1 MVITTRDARM
11 ALFTKLQDPAIQPEF
26 WARVADNVDWTV
38 KGTHPLAGRY
48 HSKSD
53 FLESAFARLA
63 GVLPGGV
70 KLQITHP
77 YVDGDTTVVEL
88 HSTSTTNEGRGSP
101 MTTVGP
107 AASMTTSSSRYGR
120 TWIR

>member
-1 MVITTRDARM
+1 MVITTRDDRM
-11 ALFTKLQDPAIQPEF
+11 ALFTKLQEPATQPEF
-26 WARVADNVDWTV
+26 WALVADNVDWTA

-63 GVLPGGV
+63 GVLPGWV